1 MLPSLVLISNLVVSP
16 EFAGVGGGETGPGV
30 TWWPLVTTGVAR
42 ELREGGELDFLPE
55 LREM

>member
-1 MLPSLVLISNLVVSP
+1 MLISNLVVSTVL
-16 EFAGVGGGETGPGV
+16 AGVGVGETGPGV

-42 ELREGGELDFLPE
+42 EGGELDFLPE